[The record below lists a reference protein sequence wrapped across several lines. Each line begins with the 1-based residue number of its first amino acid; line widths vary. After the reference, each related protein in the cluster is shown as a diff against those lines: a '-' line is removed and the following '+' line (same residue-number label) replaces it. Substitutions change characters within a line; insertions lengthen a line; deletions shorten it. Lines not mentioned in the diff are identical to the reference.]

1 MKNSNEINILTQY
14 WLHTHLIYI
23 QLNINIFFSKKKKIY
38 IYNKELVL
46 KECASDEKI
55 NNNNLNYNCGTFIE
69 IKFVLEK
76 KNQIGNKPVTYIG
89 KNFASQLCH
98 SYSYGA
104 RLN

>member
-23 QLNINIFFSKKKKIY
+23 QLNINIFFSKKKKY

-55 NNNNLNYNCGTFIE
+55 NNNNLNYN
-69 IKFVLEK
+69 
-76 KNQIGNKPVTYIG
+76 
-89 KNFASQLCH
+89 
-98 SYSYGA
+98 SYGA